1 MRLVLLTVEGKGL
14 RLEIQKKA
22 TSGAR
27 DHGEIAERG
36 KKTHKDK
43 KRRNKKKE
51 EEKKTT
57 PGSGE
62 K

>member
-14 RLEIQKKA
+14 SLEIQKKA

-36 KKTHKDK
+36 KK
-43 KRRNKKKE
+43 NA
-51 EEKKTT
+51 
-57 PGSGE
+57 
-62 K
+62 